1 MIITASTL
9 LLQKKLF
16 QGVVG
21 MFIGILGAL
30 LFLSGLAVLLI
41 TFVQKIMKKPQLLP
55 KKISLS
61 MVAIGIVLFF
71 VGVAGS
77 GREDV
82 KSDSSSEASSQSE
95 KIESQVAVE
104 SGSESSS
111 QPEKLES
118 QVAVESEA
126 ESTEPEV
133 MTAADWVK
141 IHENENIDTI
151 IADYNSLVDEAIKS
165 EVDEQIAN
173 KNTTMF
179 GKTVVV
185 TGTAIEFYEGYDG
198 FDKGSFIVLTDA
210 GNRVRVAARTPNE
223 ALDIGERV
231 EVKGLLAMWLSHSEE
246 YYVREASMSIK

>member
-1 MIITASTL
+1 
-9 LLQKKLF
+9 
-16 QGVVG
+16 

-41 TFVQKIMKKPQLLP
+41 TFVQKIMKTPQLLP

-61 MVAIGIVLFF
+61 MIAIGVVLFF
-71 VGVAGS
+71 VGVVGS
-77 GREDV
+77 EGEDA

-95 KIESQVAVE
+95 KIESQVAVD
-104 SGSESSS
+104 SESEASS
-111 QPEKLES
+111 QPEKIES
-118 QVAVESEA
+118 QVSIESES
-126 ESTEPEV
+126 ESTAPEI

-141 IHENENIDTI
+141 THENENIDII
-151 IADYNSLVDEAIKS
+151 IADYNSLADETLKS

-179 GKTVVV
+179 GKTIEV

-198 FDKGSFIVLTDA
+198 FDKGSFIVMTDA
-210 GNRVRVAARTPNE
+210 GNRVRIAARTPNE

-231 EVKGLLAMWLSHSEE
+231 EVTGSLAMSLSQSEE
-246 YYVREASMSIK
+246 YYVREASVFIK

>member
-1 MIITASTL
+1 
-9 LLQKKLF
+9 
-16 QGVVG
+16 

-71 VGVAGS
+71 VGVIRS
-77 GREDV
+77 GGEDV

-95 KIESQVAVE
+95 KIESQAAVE
-104 SGSESSS
+104 SESSS
-111 QPEKLES
+111 QPEKIES

-141 IHENENIDTI
+141 THENENIDTI
-151 IADYNSLVDEAIKS
+151 IADYNSLADETIKS

-173 KNTTMF
+173 KDSTMF

-185 TGTAIEFYEGYDG
+185 TGTAIEFYKGYDG
-198 FDKGSFIVLTDA
+198 FDKGSFIVMTDA
-210 GNRVRVAARTPNE
+210 GNRIRIAARTPNE
-223 ALDIGERV
+223 ALDIGEKV
-231 EVKGLLAMWLSHSEE
+231 EVKGLLAMSLSQSEE
-246 YYVREASMSIK
+246 YYIREASVFIK